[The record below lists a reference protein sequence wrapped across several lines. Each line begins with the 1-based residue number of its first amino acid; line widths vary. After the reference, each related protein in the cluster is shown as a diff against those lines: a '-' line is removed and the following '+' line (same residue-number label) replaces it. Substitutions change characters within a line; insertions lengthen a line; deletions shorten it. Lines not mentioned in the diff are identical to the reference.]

1 MDIVFAT
8 CGMYS
13 KKDTIYNDEMSF
25 MDVLTDCINKPV
37 LVLEMVCYR
46 NHLTWYK
53 ILYKNQIGYTTFR
66 EIKKL

>member
-13 KKDTIYNDEMSF
+13 RKDTINNGSF
-25 MDVLTDCINKPV
+25 SYKDLFTDCVNKPV
-37 LVLEMVCYR
+37 LVLEIVCYR
-46 NHLTWYK
+46 NGLTWYK